1 MYASAMKL
9 FGTSAFAFWR
19 LAACA
24 AAVLA
29 EPSSSRRYPRE
40 LCAAASSVFQ
50 SAAPS
55 PSCDDACALP
65 SDRASLLEKCVAA
78 DGLVHVEVDDAAAR
92 HGARKGASSCFAHVR
107 SNQMHSAR
115 WLPAAFG
122 LKVPTPE
129 LCFLQLATQ
138 LSLPHLAMVG
148 MELCGTYAVSPDED
162 GALVHRR
169 ALTTC
174 SALRSLVEKSPS
186 SYGVKKARRAL
197 SFIADGAASPQ
208 EARLHLLLSLPVRLG
223 GYGLPPAQLNYRI
236 ETNASGGIDP
246 AKRYRLCDLYWPD
259 RQVAVEYDSDA
270 FHIGAEKIASDSI
283 RRAALSTR
291 GISVV
296 TVTGAQLR
304 SPMMTDQLVAAL
316 CRKLGVRK
324 RACAKDWSQQRESLR
339 ESLFEDCI

>member
-1 MYASAMKL
+1 MYDPTMKL

-19 LAACA
+19 LAARTA
-24 AAVLA
+24 AAVKT
-29 EPSSSRRYPRE
+29 SSPRRYPRE
-40 LCAAASSVFQ
+40 LCAAASSAFQ
-50 SAAPS
+50 SDSLAFPFDSASAFP
-55 PSCDDACALP
+55 L
-65 SDRASLLEKCVAA
+65 DRTSLLDSCVAS
-78 DGLVHVEVDDAAAR
+78 DGFIHAEVDDAAAR
-92 HGARKGASSCFAHVR
+92 HKACKDASSIIAHVR
-107 SNQMHSAR
+107 SSEAHSSR

-138 LSLPHLAMVG
+138 LSLPRLAMAG

-162 GALVHRR
+162 GEIVQRR
-169 ALTTC
+169 QLTTC
-174 SALRSLVEKSPS
+174 STLLSFLEKSAS
-186 SYGVKKARRAL
+186 SYGAKKARRAL
-197 SFIADGAASPQ
+197 SLIADGAASPQ
-208 EARLHLLLSLPVRLG
+208 EARLYLLLSMPVRLG
-223 GYGLPPAQLNYRI
+223 GCGLPPAQLNYRI

-270 FHIGAEKIASDSI
+270 FHTGAEKIASDSI

-304 SPMMTDQLVAAL
+304 SPMMTDQLVVAL

-339 ESLFEDCI
+339 KSLFEDCV